1 MFSKGHTPQNEP
13 KILRSILLQSGETE
27 SVYRTIK
34 EDSLD
39 KLIYIGVTAVDGT
52 VNESPL
58 SNLVS
63 VVIVAPTTTTRTT
76 PTPGGRSN
84 VLALQVGH
92 QGKLS

>member
-1 MFSKGHTPQNEP
+1 MFSKGHTPQKEP
-13 KILRSILLQSGETE
+13 KILRPILLQSGETE

-63 VVIVAPTTTTRTT
+63 VAIVAPTTTTKKTTT
-76 PTPGGRSN
+76 PGERSN
-84 VLALQVGH
+84 VTGTR
-92 QGKLS
+92 